1 MSSLKVKGA
10 LFEQLASYS
19 VMRVEKSIDRLYA
32 DLRAAGVRLPE
43 IMGPVFEVSG
53 YRFGGEQMQCFVSL
67 APEDPHRFAVAI
79 RRPTKWSHPNW
90 GPPRECRGLYRHARE
105 GETLRTATPA
115 LDDQPVAGQRLTEW
129 EAPGTAP
136 LGRRARARD
145 ATLLAIRPQQLSIAA
160 FHGRNRIF
168 DEADC
173 LTSNRRSFPRIL
185 RDSVRAVEHH
195 GNLAIA
201 RPGQMAVQRPHH

>member
-105 GETLRTATPA
+105 SEINPGRGSRPELPVLSAHGTPA
-115 LDDQPVAGQRLTEW
+115 SSSPIVIGGAM
-129 EAPGTAP
+129 
-136 LGRRARARD
+136 
-145 ATLLAIRPQQLSIAA
+145 
-160 FHGRNRIF
+160 
-168 DEADC
+168 
-173 LTSNRRSFPRIL
+173 L
-185 RDSVRAVEHH
+185 R
-195 GNLAIA
+195 
-201 RPGQMAVQRPHH
+201 